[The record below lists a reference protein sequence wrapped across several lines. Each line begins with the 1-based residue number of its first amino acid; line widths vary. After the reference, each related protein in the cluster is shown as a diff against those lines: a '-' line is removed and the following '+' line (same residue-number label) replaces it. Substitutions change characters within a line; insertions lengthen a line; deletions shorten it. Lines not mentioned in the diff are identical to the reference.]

1 MNTNYIDPAGRQ
13 ALMRTSNP
21 LHFDNRVKRETGPD
35 DVSTDFAGAL
45 MKALNK
51 VNDLQVDSERLSEE
65 MIYEPESVDIHSV
78 MIAQQKAELSL
89 SFMKSVR
96 DEAIRAY
103 RELMNLR

>member
-1 MNTNYIDPAGRQ
+1 MNTGYIDPAGRQ
-13 ALMRTSNP
+13 ALMKTSSP
-21 LHFDNRVKRETGPD
+21 HHYDNKIQRESEAD

-51 VNDLQVDSERLSEE
+51 VNDLQVDSERLGEE
-65 MIYEPESVDIHSV
+65 MIYEPEKVDIHTV